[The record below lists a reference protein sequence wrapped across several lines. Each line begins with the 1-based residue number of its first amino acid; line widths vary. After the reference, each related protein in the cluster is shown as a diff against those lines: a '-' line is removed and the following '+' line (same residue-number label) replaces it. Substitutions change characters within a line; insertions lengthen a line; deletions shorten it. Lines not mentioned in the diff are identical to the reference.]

1 MELNDMMRQAE
12 LAGKLRELEAE
23 ERTKRALAKMGKKRA
38 EKDAA
43 SRPADLPPLTPVIA
57 AQNGVA
63 AYPITEIITALKMTR
78 TTAYRWK
85 KSGKPVPSPLV
96 GTNNHLIRI
105 ERGHGTYDPALDVVR
120 RVRSVIRWA
129 KNKLEREG
137 YGITRACYAVSESL
151 STDLQDLTDFVDDN
165 RSFLTEDEQLWRDS
179 PTEYWKK
186 QDAESD
192 A

>member
-1 MELNDMMRQAE
+1 MDIGSMMKNAE
-12 LAGKLRELEAE
+12 LLWKLHQLEDEERAKKAIGKL
-23 ERTKRALAKMGKKRA
+23 GKKRV

-43 SRPADLPPLTPVIA
+43 SRPADLPPLTPEIT

-96 GTNNHLIRI
+96 GTNNHLIHV
-105 ERGHGTYDPALDVVR
+105 ERGRGTYDPALDVVR

-129 KNKLEREG
+129 KNKLECEG

-165 RSFLTEDEQLWRDS
+165 RSFLTEDEQLWRDN

-192 A
+192 T